1 MEVTMSWFLV
11 LKSLLAVCIISH
23 LSVSSVESYACIQE
37 EPPFNKE
44 CYPNSSTC
52 ESSKGCFSLWLEL
65 GAHQTYVQKG
75 CSEDS
80 CTGLAFSVTVERHLA
95 LSYDHRCC
103 YTEHC
108 NKEPIKVPALSS
120 EPNGVECPACFSG
133 CGTCRPV
140 LLKCTGEET
149 MCIKATARDI
159 IKLQAMGCATKTACN
174 LKNVTITDNLKFD
187 TSCVNGSPLLSSR
200 LLLQHHACLPA
211 ATLPAM
217 TVMELS
223 SGTVSPQ

>member
-52 ESSKGCFSLWLEL
+52 ESSKGCFSQWLEL
-65 GAHQTYVQKG
+65 GVK
-75 CSEDS
+75 
-80 CTGLAFSVTVERHLA
+80 RHLT

-120 EPNGVECPACFSG
+120 EPNGVECPACYSE

-149 MCIKATARDI
+149 MCVKATSRGTEENQDI
-159 IKLQAMGCATKTACN
+159 IKIKSWA
-174 LKNVTITDNLKFD
+174 VR
-187 TSCVNGSPLLSSR
+187 PR
-200 LLLQHHACLPA
+200 LPA
-211 ATLPAM
+211 T
-217 TVMELS
+217 
-223 SGTVSPQ
+223 